1 MSGVEIAL
9 GVMGAA
15 DVRYRYGRSLIETY
29 KAIQIAD
36 TDFQEKSLI
45 VEAIWTKISIQLDE
59 LKRVWELLDPRYQR
73 LQESILPALTRKLE
87 SATLQ
92 LSKIETKYNKNDKL
106 LRSFRYRSK
115 YVIAVKSNLVNT
127 LTKDVRILASR
138 LRNVNPLE
146 FHLLKCFGVV
156 KTREDGNNTKSF
168 NFIFTIPKD
177 LSNPLTKQ
185 LAISVSFVHTLGFVH
200 KNIRPESILM
210 LNDSTSGPSLFLVGF
225 KSFRMAD
232 GKTLRLGDTSWETNL
247 YRHPTRQWL
256 PEADY
261 VMQHDIYSLGVCL
274 LEIGLGE
281 SFVNY
286 EDDGALSASP
296 ISDNFADLRSAG
308 SVKNRLV
315 ALAGEYLPRKMGNMY
330 THVVLN
336 CLTCIDEDNEDF
348 GDESEF
354 VGDDGTLIG
363 VAYIEKILFQLN
375 TISM

>member
-1 MSGVEIAL
+1 MK
-9 GVMGAA
+9 
-15 DVRYRYGRSLIETY
+15 R
-29 KAIQIAD
+29 
-36 TDFQEKSLI
+36 
-45 VEAIWTKISIQLDE
+45 E
-59 LKRVWELLDPRYQR
+59 LNGGHTV
-73 LQESILPALTRKLE
+73 
-87 SATLQ
+87 SATLSTSARIRETLRENAEHRKVFLDPEPLVTARRSAIRFSSAQ
-92 LSKIETKYNKNDKL
+92 LVHDLSDSLPACVIDHVECPPETD
-106 LRSFRYRSK
+106 
-115 YVIAVKSNLVNT
+115 VNT

-156 KTREDGNNTKSF
+156 KTREAGNKNTKSF

-177 LSNPLTKQ
+177 LSDPLSLREHIRSLLPAYSLTDKLRLAKQ

-200 KNIRPESILM
+200 KNIRPESILI

-232 GKTLRLGDTSWETNL
+232 GKTLRRGDTDWETNL

-286 EDDGALSASP
+286 EDDGALSSSP
-296 ISDNFADLRSAG
+296 ISDHFADLRSAG

-315 ALAGEYLPRKMGNMY
+315 ALAEEFLPRKMGNMY
-330 THVVLN
+330 TQVVLN
-336 CLTCIDEDNEDF
+336 CLTCTDEDNEDF

-363 VAYIEKILFQLN
+363 VAYIEKILLQLN